1 MTGPVLVVEDREAL
15 AAVLEETLVR
25 EGFAVEVCYRGDEA
39 IARIA
44 QGPPLLAVIT
54 DLRLPG
60 ADGLEVLQSARRRD
74 PQLPVFLITAFAS
87 VETAVQALKLGARD
101 YFPKPLEMARLLVA
115 LKAATSARGQLLAP
129 EPAPGAPTLV
139 GTSPRFL
146 AALEALRRVAPTEA
160 SVLLLGESGTGKE
173 LFARA
178 LHAYSPR
185 RLGPFVAFAC
195 AAVPET
201 LLEAELFGY
210 ERGAFTGAT
219 SRHLGRFEQAHGG
232 TLFLDEIGEIGP
244 GVQVKL
250 LRALE
255 ERRVAR
261 LGGTGDISVDVRL
274 VAATN
279 RDLAAEVVR
288 GSFRADLYHRLN
300 VFPIVLPPLRERR
313 EDIPAL
319 ALHLLSRASARNNLP
334 LPLLRPAALGA
345 LVLPPWP
352 GNIRE
357 LANHMER
364 VAILSPGE
372 RVGPAELLLAPELL
386 CEGWERGEVRRL
398 ALEFAGEE
406 GDELARYLAS

>member
-1 MTGPVLVVEDREAL
+1 MVEDREQL
-15 AAVLEETLVR
+15 AAVLAETLAR
-25 EGFAVEVCYRGDEA
+25 EGYEVEVRLRGDEA
-39 IARIA
+39 IQRIA
-44 QGPPLLAVIT
+44 EGPALLAVIT

-60 ADGLEVLQSARRRD
+60 ADGLEVLQAARRRD

-115 LKAATSARGQLLAP
+115 LRAAASARGQLLSA
-129 EPAPGAPTLV
+129 EPAPGAPPMV
-139 GTSPRFL
+139 GESPAFL

-173 LFARA
+173 LFARS
-178 LHAYSPR
+178 LHAFSPR
-185 RLGPFVAFAC
+185 RAGPFVAFAC

-219 SRHLGRFEQAHGG
+219 ARHLGRFEQASGG

-255 ERRVAR
+255 ERCITR
-261 LGGTGDISVDVRL
+261 LGGSGEVKVDVRL

-279 RDLAAEVVR
+279 RDLASDVVR

-300 VFPIVLPPLRERR
+300 VFPITLPPLRERR

-319 ALHLLSRASARNNLP
+319 ALHLLSRAAAKNSLP
-334 LPLLRPAALGA
+334 LPLLRPSALGA

-352 GNIRE
+352 GNVRE

-364 VAILSPGE
+364 VAILSAGE
-372 RVGPAELLLAPELL
+372 RVGVGELGLPRTLLR
-386 CEGWERGEVRRL
+386 EGWGELAVREL
-398 ALEFAGEE
+398 ALRFAGEE
-406 GDELARYLAS
+406 GEELERYLFS

>member
-1 MTGPVLVVEDREAL
+1 MSGPVLVVEDREPL
-15 AAVLEETLVR
+15 ARVLAETLAR
-25 EGFAVEVCYRGDEA
+25 EGYTVEVCLRGDEA
-39 IARIA
+39 VERIA
-44 QGPPLLAVIT
+44 HGPTLLAVIS
-54 DLRLPG
+54 DLKLPG
-60 ADGLEVLQSARRRD
+60 ADGLEVLRVARERD

-101 YFPKPLEMARLLVA
+101 YFPKPLEMPRLLVA
-115 LKAATSARGQLLAP
+115 LRAAASARGQLLSV
-129 EPAPGAPTLV
+129 EPAAGAPTLV

-173 LFARA
+173 LFARS

-185 RLGPFVAFAC
+185 HQGPFVAFAC

-219 SRHLGRFEQAHGG
+219 SRHVGRFEQASGG
-232 TLFLDEIGEIGP
+232 TLFLDEIGEVGP
-244 GVQVKL
+244 AVQVKL

-255 ERRVAR
+255 ERRITR
-261 LGGTGDISVDVRL
+261 LGGKGEVSVDVRL

-279 RDLAAEVVR
+279 RDLETEVLR

-300 VFPIVLPPLRERR
+300 VFPITLPPLRERR

-319 ALHLLSRASARNNLP
+319 ALHLLTRACAKNSVP

-345 LVLPPWP
+345 LVLPSWP
-352 GNIRE
+352 GNVRQ
-357 LANHMER
+357 LANLMER
-364 VAILSPGE
+364 VAILSAGE
-372 RVGPAELLLAPELL
+372 RVGPRELSLPQELLRP
-386 CEGWERGEVRRL
+386 GWEVPEVRQL
-398 ALEFAGEE
+398 ALHFAGEE
-406 GDELARYLAS
+406 GAELERYLAE

>member
-1 MTGPVLVVEDREAL
+1 MMGPVLVVEDREQL
-15 AAVLEETLVR
+15 AAMLAETLTR
-25 EGFAVEVCYRGDEA
+25 EGYGVEVLLRGDEA
-39 IARIA
+39 VARIA
-44 QGPPLLAVIT
+44 DGPTLLAVIT
-54 DLRLPG
+54 DLKLPG
-60 ADGLEVLQSARRRD
+60 ADGLEVLQAARRRD

-87 VETAVQALKLGARD
+87 VETAVQALKMGARD

-115 LKAATSARGQLLAP
+115 LRSAASARGQLLAL

-139 GTSPRFL
+139 GESPNFL

-173 LFARA
+173 LFARS
-178 LHAYSPR
+178 LHAFSPR
-185 RLGPFVAFAC
+185 RQGPFVAFAC

-219 SRHLGRFEQAHGG
+219 ARHVGRFEQASGG
-232 TLFLDEIGEIGP
+232 TLFLDEIGEIGS

-255 ERRVAR
+255 ERRISR
-261 LGGTGDISVDVRL
+261 LGGSGEVSVDVRL

-279 RDLAAEVVR
+279 RDLASDVVR

-300 VFPIVLPPLRERR
+300 VFPITLPPLRERR
-313 EDIPAL
+313 RDIPAL
-319 ALHLLSRASARNNLP
+319 ALHLLSRASAKNGLP
-334 LPLLRPAALGA
+334 LPLLRPSALGA

-364 VAILSPGE
+364 VAILSAGE
-372 RVGPAELLLAPELL
+372 RVGPEELQLSREILR
-386 CEGWERGEVRRL
+386 EGWEQKDVRAL

-406 GDELARYLAS
+406 GGELARYVRA

>member
-1 MTGPVLVVEDREAL
+1 MGPVLVVEDREQL
-15 AAVLEETLVR
+15 AAVLAETLTR
-25 EGFAVEVCYRGDEA
+25 EGFEVEVRLRGDEA
-39 IARIA
+39 IQRITE
-44 QGPPLLAVIT
+44 GPALLAVIT

-60 ADGLEVLQSARRRD
+60 ADGLEVLQAARRRD

-87 VETAVQALKLGARD
+87 VDTAVQALKLGARD

-115 LKAATSARGQLLAP
+115 LRAATSARGQLLAG

-139 GTSPRFL
+139 GESPAFL

-173 LFARA
+173 LFARS

-185 RLGPFVAFAC
+185 RGGPFVAFAC

-219 SRHLGRFEQAHGG
+219 SRRIGRFEQASGG

-244 GVQVKL
+244 AVQVKL

-255 ERRVAR
+255 ERRIAR
-261 LGGTGDISVDVRL
+261 LGGSGEIGVDVRL

-279 RDLAAEVVR
+279 RDLAGDVVR

-300 VFPIVLPPLRERR
+300 VFPITLPPLRERR

-319 ALHLLSRASARNNLP
+319 ALHLLSRAAAKNNLP
-334 LPLLRPAALGA
+334 LPLLRPSALGA

-364 VAILSPGE
+364 VAILSAGE
-372 RVGPAELLLAPELL
+372 RVGVGELGLSRDLLRQ
-386 CEGWERGEVRRL
+386 GWEDPAVRQL
-398 ALEFAGEE
+398 AFRFAGEE
-406 GDELARYLAS
+406 GEELERYLSP

>member
-1 MTGPVLVVEDREAL
+1 MRGPVLVVEDREQL
-15 AAVLEETLVR
+15 AAVLAETLAR
-25 EGFAVEVCYRGDEA
+25 EGYEVEVRLRGDEA
-39 IARIA
+39 IQRIA
-44 QGPPLLAVIT
+44 EGPALLAVIT

-60 ADGLEVLQSARRRD
+60 ADGLEVLQAARRRD

-115 LKAATSARGQLLAP
+115 LRAAASARGQLLSA
-129 EPAPGAPTLV
+129 EPAPGAPPMV
-139 GTSPRFL
+139 GESPAFL

-173 LFARA
+173 LFARS
-178 LHAYSPR
+178 LHAFSPR
-185 RLGPFVAFAC
+185 RAGPFVAFAC

-219 SRHLGRFEQAHGG
+219 ARHLGRFEQASGG

-255 ERRVAR
+255 ERCITR
-261 LGGTGDISVDVRL
+261 LGGSGEVKVDVRL

-279 RDLAAEVVR
+279 RDLASDVVR

-300 VFPIVLPPLRERR
+300 VFPITLPPLRERR

-319 ALHLLSRASARNNLP
+319 ALHLLSRAAAKNSLP
-334 LPLLRPAALGA
+334 LPLLRPSALGA

-352 GNIRE
+352 GNVRE

-364 VAILSPGE
+364 VAILSAGE
-372 RVGPAELLLAPELL
+372 RVGVGELGLPRTLLR
-386 CEGWERGEVRRL
+386 EGWGELAVREL
-398 ALEFAGEE
+398 ALRFAGEE
-406 GDELARYLAS
+406 GEELERYLFS

>member
-1 MTGPVLVVEDREAL
+1 MGPVLVVEDREQL
-15 AAVLEETLVR
+15 AAMLAETLTR
-25 EGFAVEVCYRGDEA
+25 EGYAVEVVYRGDEA
-39 IARIA
+39 MERIA
-44 QGPPLLAVIT
+44 HGPNLLAVIT
-54 DLRLPG
+54 DLKLPG
-60 ADGLEVLQSARRRD
+60 ADGLEVLQAARRRD
-74 PQLPVFLITAFAS
+74 PQLPVFLITAFAT

-115 LKAATSARGQLLAP
+115 LRSAASARGQLLAL

-139 GTSPRFL
+139 GESPNFL

-173 LFARA
+173 LFARS

-185 RLGPFVAFAC
+185 RHGPFVAFAC

-219 SRHLGRFEQAHGG
+219 ARHVGRFEQASGG
-232 TLFLDEIGEIGP
+232 TLFLDEIGEIGS

-255 ERRVAR
+255 ERRISR
-261 LGGTGDISVDVRL
+261 LGGSGEISVDVRL

-279 RDLAAEVVR
+279 RDLASSVVG

-300 VFPIVLPPLRERR
+300 VFPITLPPLRERR
-313 EDIPAL
+313 RDIPAL
-319 ALHLLSRASARNNLP
+319 ALHLLSRASAKNGLP
-334 LPLLRPAALGA
+334 LPLLRPSALGA

-364 VAILSPGE
+364 VAILSAGE
-372 RVGPAELLLAPELL
+372 RVGPEELQLSRELLRQ
-386 CEGWERGEVRRL
+386 GWEQPEVREL

-406 GDELARYLAS
+406 GEELSRYVLS

>member
-60 ADGLEVLQSARRRD
+60 ADGLEVLRSARRRD

-115 LKAATSARGQLLAP
+115 LKAATSARGQLLAS

-255 ERRVAR
+255 ERRIAR
-261 LGGTGDISVDVRL
+261 LGGTGEISVDVRL

-334 LPLLRPAALGA
+334 LPLLRPASLGA

-372 RVGPAELLLAPELL
+372 RVGPAELLLAPEVLR
-386 CEGWERGEVRRL
+386 EGWEREEVRRL

-406 GDELARYLAS
+406 GDELNRYLAT

>member
-1 MTGPVLVVEDREAL
+1 MMGPVLVVEDREQL
-15 AAVLEETLVR
+15 AAMLAETLAR
-25 EGFAVEVCYRGDEA
+25 EGYRVEVLLRGDEA
-39 IARIA
+39 VARITE
-44 QGPPLLAVIT
+44 GTTLLAVIT
-54 DLRLPG
+54 DLKLPG
-60 ADGLEVLQSARRRD
+60 ADGLEVLQAARRRD

-115 LKAATSARGQLLAP
+115 LRSAASARGQLLAL

-139 GTSPRFL
+139 GESPSFL
-146 AALEALRRVAPTEA
+146 SALEALRRVAPTEA

-173 LFARA
+173 LFARS

-185 RLGPFVAFAC
+185 RHGPFVAFAC

-210 ERGAFTGAT
+210 ERGAFTGA
-219 SRHLGRFEQAHGG
+219 SARHVGRFEQASGG
-232 TLFLDEIGEIGP
+232 TLFLDEIGDIGP
-244 GVQVKL
+244 AVQVKL

-255 ERRVAR
+255 ERRISR
-261 LGGTGDISVDVRL
+261 LGGSGEISVDVRL

-279 RDLAAEVVR
+279 RDLASDVVR
-288 GSFRADLYHRLN
+288 GNFRADLYHRLN
-300 VFPIVLPPLRERR
+300 VFPITLPPLRERR
-313 EDIPAL
+313 RDIPAL
-319 ALHLLSRASARNNLP
+319 ALHLLSRASAKNGLP
-334 LPLLRPAALGA
+334 LPLLRPSALGA
-345 LVLPPWP
+345 LVLAPWP

-364 VAILSPGE
+364 VAILSAGE
-372 RVGPAELLLAPELL
+372 RVGPGELQLSRELLGQ
-386 CEGWERGEVRRL
+386 GWEQQDVREL

-406 GDELARYLAS
+406 VEELKRYLLA

>member
-1 MTGPVLVVEDREAL
+1 MMGPVLVVEDREQL
-15 AAVLEETLVR
+15 AAMLAETLTR
-25 EGFAVEVCYRGDEA
+25 EGYSVEVLLRGDEA
-39 IARIA
+39 VARIA
-44 QGPPLLAVIT
+44 DGPTLLAVIT
-54 DLRLPG
+54 DLKLPG
-60 ADGLEVLQSARRRD
+60 ADGLEVLQAARRRD

-101 YFPKPLEMARLLVA
+101 YFPKPLEMARLVVA
-115 LKAATSARGQLLAP
+115 LRSAASARGQLLAM

-139 GTSPRFL
+139 GESPTFL

-173 LFARA
+173 LFARS

-185 RLGPFVAFAC
+185 RQGPFVAFAC

-219 SRHLGRFEQAHGG
+219 ARHVGRFEQASGG

-255 ERRVAR
+255 ERRISR
-261 LGGTGDISVDVRL
+261 LGGSGEVKVDVRL

-279 RDLAAEVVR
+279 RDLAADVVR

-300 VFPIVLPPLRERR
+300 VFPITLPPLRERR
-313 EDIPAL
+313 RDIPAL
-319 ALHLLSRASARNNLP
+319 ALHLLSRASAKNGLP
-334 LPLLRPAALGA
+334 LPLLRPSALGA
-345 LVLPPWP
+345 LVLAPWP

-364 VAILSPGE
+364 VAILSAGE
-372 RVGPAELLLAPELL
+372 RVGPEELQLSRELLR
-386 CEGWERGEVRRL
+386 EGWEQEGIRKL
-398 ALEFAGEE
+398 ALEFAGDEGEE
-406 GDELARYLAS
+406 LTRYVLA

>member
-1 MTGPVLVVEDREAL
+1 MKRPLLLVEDRPQL
-15 AAVLEETLVR
+15 AAMLAETLTR
-25 EGFAVEVCYRGDEA
+25 EGFAVEVCHRGDEA
-39 IARIA
+39 VARLA

-54 DLRLPG
+54 DLKLPG
-60 ADGLEVLQSARRRD
+60 ADGLEVLAAARHRD
-74 PQLPVFLITAFAS
+74 PQLPVFLITAYAS

-115 LKAATSARGQLLAP
+115 VRAATSAREALLSP
-129 EPAPGAPTLV
+129 EPAPGAPPLV
-139 GTSPRFL
+139 GKSPAFL
-146 AALEALRRVAPTEA
+146 AVLEALRRVAPTEA

-185 RLGPFVAFAC
+185 CRGPFVAFAC

-219 SRHLGRFEQAHGG
+219 ARHQGRFEQAQRG

-255 ERRVAR
+255 ERRITR
-261 LGGTGDISVDVRL
+261 LGGRGEVQVDVRL

-279 RDLAAEVVR
+279 RDLATEVVR

-300 VFPIVLPPLRERR
+300 VFPITLPPLRERR
-313 EDIPAL
+313 DDVPAL
-319 ALHLLSRASARNNLP
+319 ALHLVGRACAKNNLP
-334 LPLLRPAALGA
+334 LPLLRPAALAA
-345 LVLPPWP
+345 LVLHPWP

-357 LANHMER
+357 LANVMER
-364 VAILSPGE
+364 VAILFPGE
-372 RVGPAELLLAPELL
+372 RVGPAQLPLPLDVLRA
-386 CEGWERGEVRRL
+386 GWEEESVRTL
-398 ALEFAGEE
+398 ALEVAGEE
-406 GDELARYLAS
+406 GDELRALVAS

>member
-1 MTGPVLVVEDREAL
+1 M
-15 AAVLEETLVR
+15 
-25 EGFAVEVCYRGDEA
+25 
-39 IARIA
+39 
-44 QGPPLLAVIT
+44 
-54 DLRLPG
+54 
-60 ADGLEVLQSARRRD
+60 
-74 PQLPVFLITAFAS
+74 
-87 VETAVQALKLGARD
+87 
-101 YFPKPLEMARLLVA
+101 
-115 LKAATSARGQLLAP
+115 
-129 EPAPGAPTLV
+129 
-139 GTSPRFL
+139 
-146 AALEALRRVAPTEA
+146 APTEA

-173 LFARA
+173 LFARS
-178 LHAYSPR
+178 LRAYSPR
-185 RLGPFVAFAC
+185 RHGPFVAFAC

-219 SRHLGRFEQAHGG
+219 ARHLGRFEQASSG

-255 ERRVAR
+255 ERRISR
-261 LGGTGDISVDVRL
+261 LGGSGEISVDVRL

-279 RDLAAEVVR
+279 RDLATSVVR

-300 VFPIVLPPLRERR
+300 VFPITLPPLRERR
-313 EDIPAL
+313 RDIPAL
-319 ALHLLSRASARNNLP
+319 ALHLLSRASAKNGLP
-334 LPLLRPAALGA
+334 LPLLRPSALGA

-364 VAILSPGE
+364 VAILSAGE
-372 RVGPAELLLAPELL
+372 RVGPGELQLSRELLRQ
-386 CEGWERGEVRRL
+386 GWEQKEVREL

-406 GDELARYLAS
+406 GEELSRYVLS

>member
-1 MTGPVLVVEDREAL
+1 MTGPVLLVEDREQL
-15 AAVLEETLVR
+15 AAMLAETLAR
-25 EGFAVEVCYRGDEA
+25 DGYAVEVCARGDEA
-39 IARIA
+39 ITRI
-44 QGPPLLAVIT
+44 QEGPPLLAVIT
-54 DLRLPG
+54 DLKLPG
-60 ADGLEVLQSARRRD
+60 QDGLAVLAAARARD

-101 YFPKPLEMARLLVA
+101 YFPKPLELPRLLVA
-115 LKAATSARGQLLAP
+115 LRAATAPREALLAG
-129 EPAPGAPTLV
+129 EPHPDAPPLV
-139 GTSPRFL
+139 GSSPAFL

-178 LHAYSPR
+178 CHAFSPR
-185 RLGPFVAFAC
+185 RSGPFVAFAC

-219 SRHLGRFEQAHGG
+219 SRHLGRFEQAQGG

-255 ERRVAR
+255 ERHIAR
-261 LGGTGDISVDVRL
+261 LGGTGEIKVDVRL

-279 RDLAAEVVR
+279 RELVAEVVK
-288 GSFRADLYHRLN
+288 GKFRADLYHRIN
-300 VFPIVLPPLRERR
+300 VFPIPLPPLRQRR

-319 ALHLLSRASARNNLP
+319 ALHLLSRAAARNNLP
-334 LPLLRPAALGA
+334 LPLLRPSALGA
-345 LVLPPWP
+345 LVLPAWP
-352 GNIRE
+352 GNVRE
-357 LANHMER
+357 LANVVER
-364 VAILSPGE
+364 VAILFPGE
-372 RVGPAELLLAPELL
+372 RVGAAELPLPRELL
-386 CEGWERGEVRRL
+386 RSGWEQEPVRQL
-398 ALEFAGEE
+398 AMHVAGDEALELEKLLG
-406 GDELARYLAS
+406 

>member
-1 MTGPVLVVEDREAL
+1 MMGPVLVVEDREQL
-15 AAVLEETLVR
+15 AAMLAETLTR
-25 EGFAVEVCYRGDEA
+25 EGFSVEVLLRGDEA
-39 IARIA
+39 VARITD
-44 QGPPLLAVIT
+44 GPTLLAVIT
-54 DLRLPG
+54 DLKLPG
-60 ADGLEVLQSARRRD
+60 ADGLEVLQAARRRD

-115 LKAATSARGQLLAP
+115 LRSAASARGQLLAM

-139 GTSPRFL
+139 GESPNFL

-185 RLGPFVAFAC
+185 RQGPFVAFAC

-219 SRHLGRFEQAHGG
+219 ARHVGRFEQASGG
-232 TLFLDEIGEIGP
+232 TLFLDEIGEIGS

-255 ERRVAR
+255 ERRISR
-261 LGGTGDISVDVRL
+261 LGGSGEVSVDVRL

-279 RDLAAEVVR
+279 RDLAGDVVR

-300 VFPIVLPPLRERR
+300 VFPITLPPLRERR
-313 EDIPAL
+313 RDIPAL
-319 ALHLLSRASARNNLP
+319 ALHLLSRASAKNSLP
-334 LPLLRPAALGA
+334 MPLLRPSALGA
-345 LVLPPWP
+345 LVLAPWP

-357 LANHMER
+357 LSNHMER
-364 VAILSPGE
+364 VAILSAGE
-372 RVGPAELLLAPELL
+372 RVGPGELQLSRELLQQ
-386 CEGWERGEVRRL
+386 GWEQEDVRAL

-406 GDELARYLAS
+406 GEELRRYVLA